1 MGGLNAKKREQ
12 NVKSGFRLRIDE
24 ISNLAS
30 KEVLLI
36 NDVIKTGATL
46 ESHAQLLL
54 KTGRAY
60 FCKCSWSFKSN
71 LRLDLEINKETLYLK
86 LMICNCKAHKMSSAT
101 KVEIYTSMFCG
112 YCVRAKRLLSA
123 KGIDFSEQDVTT
135 DKDGRQIMT
144 QRASGCTSV
153 PQIFINGN
161 HIGGCDE
168 LLKLEA
174 TGTLDQMLSLRS

>member
-54 KTGRAY
+54 KTGRA
-60 FCKCSWSFKSN
+60 
-71 LRLDLEINKETLYLK
+71 T
-86 LMICNCKAHKMSSAT
+86 SA
-101 KVEIYTSMFCG
+101 SALG
-112 YCVRAKRLLSA
+112 LSRV
-123 KGIDFSEQDVTT
+123 I
-135 DKDGRQIMT
+135 
-144 QRASGCTSV
+144 
-153 PQIFINGN
+153 
-161 HIGGCDE
+161 
-168 LLKLEA
+168 
-174 TGTLDQMLSLRS
+174 